1 MNNYDSQTAKIR
13 QLDDTQCKGG
23 EQDLGYSYAVVGGFI
38 GVVMLEDNLEICTKV
53 LNAH

>member
-1 MNNYDSQTAKIR
+1 MTLRQQRSDSLITPSVR
-13 QLDDTQCKGG
+13 EG

-38 GVVMLEDNLEICTKV
+38 GVVMLEDNLTICTKV